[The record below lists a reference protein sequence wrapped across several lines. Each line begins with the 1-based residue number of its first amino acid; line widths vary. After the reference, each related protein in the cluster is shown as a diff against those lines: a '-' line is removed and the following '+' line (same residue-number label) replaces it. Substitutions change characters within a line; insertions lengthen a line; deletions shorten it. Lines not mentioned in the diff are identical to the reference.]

1 MKNRLDVLV
10 VIVVLGAVTFFTA
23 TTIAALRLDV
33 ETVGVKRSEIVPGY
47 PRDVDFGNG
56 HTFHVA
62 NRPQRI
68 VAASARLIDFV
79 AALVPPERIAGF
91 AVQAV
96 EYTTFD
102 QNADQYLARPSF
114 RDYYAEPV
122 MALEPDLVLADPWQ
136 SIDTRVR
143 LEAAGIPVLVLP
155 DAVTIDEMI
164 ARLELLGRILGA
176 EVRASEVTADLRMR
190 VRALAERAAGRPN
203 LRVLSYSNFGSQGY
217 SAGSRTTIDEIL
229 RMAGLENVLTSRGIE
244 GHVTITF
251 EQLIDFDPDAI
262 VLSEPLNAPT
272 GHTGDRGGASETLLL
287 TEESLA
293 ELRAVKQ
300 RRFLALPAGLFA
312 SGSQG
317 IVAAAEWLAREVERM
332 HQREAGE
339 AR

>member
-1 MKNRLDVLV
+1 MKNRLDVMV
-10 VIVVLGAVTFFTA
+10 VIVVIGAVTFFTA
-23 TTIAALRLDV
+23 TTIAALRLDID
-33 ETVGVKRSEIVPGY
+33 TIGAHRSEIVPGY
-47 PRDVDFGNG
+47 PRDVDLGNG
-56 HTFHVA
+56 RTFHVA
-62 NRPQRI
+62 NRPERI
-68 VAASARLIDFV
+68 VAASARLIDFA

-102 QNADQYLARPSF
+102 QNAGQYLARPSF

-143 LEAAGIPVLVLP
+143 LEAAGIAVLVLP

-164 ARLELLGRILGA
+164 ARLELLGRALGA
-176 EVRASEVTADLRMR
+176 EDRAKVVTEELRSR
-190 VRALAERAAGRPN
+190 VRVLAERAAAQPR
-203 LRVLSYSNFGSQGY
+203 LRALSYSNFGSQGY
-217 SAGSRTTIDEIL
+217 SAGARTTIDEIL

-272 GHTGDRGGASETLLL
+272 GHAGDRGGASETLLL

-293 ELRAVKQ
+293 ELRAVQ
-300 RRFLALPAGLFA
+300 GRRFLRLPAGLFA

-317 IVAAAEWLAREVERM
+317 IVAAAEWLAREVDALR
-332 HQREAGE
+332 
-339 AR
+339 ARDPGGSR